1 MIFFPQ
7 LLSAIHWLG
16 VALYCGALFFFL
28 IIFHRVY
35 DRYRSYRY
43 VDNFRGE
50 VVLQLWRLL
59 HVCFVLI
66 VLSGAALAGLKGKSV
81 LTGLYGLVFSSKLAL
96 WLLQLWLL
104 QDLLK
109 PFLPENFT
117 DEPQSPARE
126 RETRS
131 LAAVLLL
138 FLIAAGGFL
147 LKYLP

>member
-1 MIFFPQ
+1 MTYFPQ
-7 LLSAIHWLG
+7 LLSAFHWLG
-16 VALYCGALFFFL
+16 VALYCGALFFFI
-28 IIFHRVY
+28 IIFQRVY
-35 DRYRSYRY
+35 ERYRAYRY

-59 HVCFVLI
+59 HVCFVVI

-109 PFLPENFT
+109 PFLTENYT
-117 DEPQSPARE
+117 EEPQARS
-126 RETRS
+126 REWEARS
-131 LAAVLLL
+131 LGAVLLL

>member
-1 MIFFPQ
+1 MILVSQ

-16 VALYCGALFFFL
+16 VALYCGSLFFFL
-28 IIFHRVY
+28 VIFHRVY
-35 DRYRSYRY
+35 ERYRSYRY

-59 HVCFVLI
+59 HICFVLI
-66 VLSGAALAGLKGKSV
+66 VLSGAALAGLKGRSV
-81 LTGLYGLVFSSKLAL
+81 LSGLYGLVFSSKLAL

-109 PFLPENFT
+109 PFLPENYT
-117 DEPQSPARE
+117 YEAQSPVRE
-126 RETRS
+126 REMRA

>member
-1 MIFFPQ
+1 LIFLPQ

-28 IIFHRVY
+28 IIFQRVY

-50 VVLQLWRLL
+50 VVQQLWRLL
-59 HVCFVLI
+59 NVCFVLI

-96 WLLQLWLL
+96 WLLQLWLM
-104 QDLLK
+104 QELLK
-109 PFLPENFT
+109 PFLPENYS
-117 DEPQSPARE
+117 DEPRAHLRE
-126 RETRS
+126 GETRS

>member
-1 MIFFPQ
+1 MSLLPQ

-16 VALYCGALFFFL
+16 VALYCGALFFFI
-28 IIFHRVY
+28 IIFQKVY
-35 DRYRSYRY
+35 YRYRSYRY

-50 VVLQLWRLL
+50 VVQQLWRLL
-59 HVCFVLI
+59 NVCFVLI

-96 WLLQLWLL
+96 WLLQLWLM
-104 QDLLK
+104 QELLK
-109 PFLPENFT
+109 PFLPENYS
-117 DEPQSPARE
+117 DEPRAYLRE
-126 RETRS
+126 GETRA

>member
-1 MIFFPQ
+1 MIFLPQ

-16 VALYCGALFFFL
+16 VALYSGALFFYLLVFQ
-28 IIFHRVY
+28 RVY
-35 DRYRSYRY
+35 GRYRAYRY

-50 VVLQLWRLL
+50 IVMRLWRLL

-81 LTGLYGLVFSSKLAL
+81 LNGLYGLVFSSKLAL

-104 QDLLK
+104 QDSLK
-109 PFLPENFT
+109 PFLPEYAAEEMQGRAL
-117 DEPQSPARE
+117 DGDL
-126 RETRS
+126 RS
-131 LAAVLLL
+131 STAVLLF

-147 LKYLP
+147 LKHLP

>member
-1 MIFFPQ
+1 M
-7 LLSAIHWLG
+7 
-16 VALYCGALFFFL
+16 FFL
-28 IIFHRVY
+28 IIFQRVY
-35 DRYRSYRY
+35 DRYKSYRY

-66 VLSGAALAGLKGKSV
+66 VLSGAALAGLKGRSV
-81 LTGLYGLVFSSKLAL
+81 LNGLYGLVFSSKLAL

-109 PFLPENFT
+109 PFLLESYTEEARARRPEA
-117 DEPQSPARE
+117 EV
-126 RETRS
+126 RS
-131 LAAVLLL
+131 LGAVLLL
-138 FLIAAGGFL
+138 LLIAAGGFL